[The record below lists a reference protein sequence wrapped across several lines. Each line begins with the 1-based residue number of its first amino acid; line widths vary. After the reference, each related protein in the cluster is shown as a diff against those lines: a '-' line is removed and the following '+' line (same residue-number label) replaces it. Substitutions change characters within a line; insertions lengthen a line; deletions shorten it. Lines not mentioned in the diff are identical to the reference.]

1 MKSRVIV
8 HGAWLMVTV
17 TAALLGA
24 LVFGGSCAGERDK
37 PPTRGS
43 SVTQL
48 ADPNDVIDEKL
59 MIALAQAKNF
69 HDKAKVYMLD
79 GKSAEAVAAVRQILS
94 LQFPPGA
101 PEADDVR
108 NDARALL
115 AKLLADQNQL
125 DEAMRV
131 VEEGLA
137 TATRDSFFVANLH
150 TVKGEI
156 HYKRAGTYPDA
167 KDPKAIE
174 EKHLAIDAFD
184 RSIKINERIQ
194 KELEK
199 P

>member
-24 LVFGGSCAGERDK
+24 LVFGGSCGGERDK
-37 PPTRGS
+37 AGAR

-79 GKSAEAVAAVRQILS
+79 GKSAEAIAAVRQILS

-108 NDARALL
+108 SDARALL

-156 HYKRAGTYPDA
+156 HYKRAGTYPDP

-174 EKHLAIDAFD
+174 EKHLAIDSFD
-184 RSIKINERIQ
+184 RSIKINEKIQ

>member
-1 MKSRVIV
+1 MKSRLIV

-24 LVFGGSCAGERDK
+24 LAFGGSCTSSSGDGRGEPKGR
-37 PPTRGS
+37 
-43 SVTQL
+43 VTQL

-79 GKSAEAVAAVRQILS
+79 GKSAEAIAA
-94 LQFPPGA
+94 
-101 PEADDVR
+101 EADDVR

-115 AKLLADQNQL
+115 AKLLADQGQL

-137 TATRDSFFVANLH
+137 AATRDSFFVANLH

-156 HYKRAGTYPDA
+156 HYKRAAAFADP
-167 KDPKAIE
+167 KDPKAID
-174 EKHLAIDAFD
+174 EKHQAIDSLE
-184 RSIKINERIQ
+184 RSIKINEKIQ
-194 KELEK
+194 KELEQ